1 MTNTNKSNKI
11 TRKAFCLTDKGLN
24 KIRKNDPLQF
34 SVLYNEYRRKNNR
47 F

>member
-1 MTNTNKSNKI
+1 MKTKKLTK
-11 TRKAFCLTDKGLN
+11 KAFCSTDKELN

-34 SVLYNEYRRKNNR
+34 SVLFNQYKREKHK